1 MTRPPTPNIC
11 DLCQGEIPTSEMS
24 YTVQFSQKQP
34 YGKGT
39 KGKFVSSRNKADL
52 CKKDFL
58 KFCEGNY
65 TIDWKTMVQNAD
77 GNWEEKEEK

>member
-1 MTRPPTPNIC
+1 MTRKVTPNIC
-11 DLCQGEIPTSEMS
+11 DLCQGEIPIDQMS

-39 KGKFVSSRNKADL
+39 KGKFVSSSNKADL
-52 CKKDFL
+52 CKADFM

-65 TIDWKTMVQNAD
+65 TVEWKTMAQDKD
-77 GNWEEKEEK
+77 GKWKQED

>member
-1 MTRPPTPNIC
+1 MTRKATPNIC
-11 DLCQGEIPTSEMS
+11 DLCQQEIALDEMS

-34 YGKGT
+34 YGQGT
-39 KGKFVSSRNKADL
+39 KGKFVSSSNKADL

-65 TIDWKTMVQNAD
+65 TVAWKTMVQNPA
-77 GNWEEKEEK
+77 GKWEAES